1 MNAAPKA
8 CPKGLQQMIAAPI
21 AVIPRCPRCG
31 SKLAYEGR
39 PCPVCIS
46 PASFELKEGKLS
58 EITGLERPANVRLP
72 RFAQPAL
79 IRGKNIRAPR
89 SGRAIAVMKQV
100 GKWTWNSLGI
110 AACVH
115 LLAVLIALFMT
126 GDLRKA
132 VEYIQKAELDTKTA
146 AAPVPAPEADPL
158 QAPDIETLHD
168 DLVMPDQILED
179 PDILAG
185 DPEFEAP
192 PEEIPFAPD
201 VQLAPPNPSPPAH
214 NPFRRPETNQ
224 GLGGGQPNP
233 GKDTPAGSGL
243 FRNRNGDSKAAAI
256 REHGGGEDTENA
268 VNLGLEY
275 LAKKQDSNGSWDP
288 NEGFRSR
295 PSWASS
301 DNGYRG
307 AMTALCTLPFLA
319 AGNSPEQG
327 RYRRNVDRAVK
338 WLLKQQTSDGCVAY
352 KNVTQMYTHTV
363 ATLVLCEAYGM
374 DGDEEIGDA
383 AERAVRF
390 LERTQ
395 GNGGGWD
402 YTGYVTS
409 SGNGNSYERNDLSI
423 TGWAVLA
430 LKSAKAVGIKVN
442 GRTWDS
448 IADLYDRHSLDTGE
462 TYYADR
468 SLDEL
473 HATRKGIGMVGVGLT
488 ARVILEQPKF
498 EKRNIAAERMLLN
511 NTPEYERFFDPS
523 YGASDPNFNT
533 FYGWYYGTLGMFL
546 LNEGRGPAWD
556 KWNTAL
562 KSALLEH
569 QVKKGSREGSWPAD
583 DSWIGPIMGDLY
595 STSLAVLCLEV
606 YYRYNPMHR
615 PAGDIV
621 ERPERKSRNP
631 VSTPR
636 IEPEKEEKKPANAV
650 VIGGETLDLD
660 QAGQRS
666 RYLRL
671 LARDKGLGAVPVLLK
686 HLEDESISVRS
697 TALREL
703 GRLKAK
709 DAVTSV
715 QEMLSDPD
723 DDAIVL
729 TVMDTLG
736 AIGDRSV
743 HPALVRLLGSSDN
756 VVREGARSALGK
768 LSGGKDF
775 GTNKRAW
782 EDWFTRNP

>member
-1 MNAAPKA
+1 M
-8 CPKGLQQMIAAPI
+8 CL
-21 AVIPRCPRCG
+21 
-31 SKLAYEGR
+31 
-39 PCPVCIS
+39 S
-46 PASFELKEGKLS
+46 PAVFELKDGKPGEVS
-58 EITGLERPANVRLP
+58 GFERPVSVRLP
-72 RFAQPAL
+72 KFAQPAVV
-79 IRGKNIRAPR
+79 RGKHIRAPR
-89 SGRAIAVMKQV
+89 SERAIAVMKQV

-110 AACVH
+110 AACIH
-115 LLAVLIALFMT
+115 LVAVVMALFLN
-126 GDLRKA
+126 GDMRRA
-132 VEYIQKAELDTKTA
+132 VEYIQKAEIENQTA
-146 AAPVPAPEADPL
+146 AALVPAPEPDEQ

-179 PDILAG
+179 PEILAG

-192 PEEIPFAPD
+192 PEEIPYAPEPQ
-201 VQLAPPNPSPPAH
+201 VAPPTPAPPSY
-214 NPFRRPETNQ
+214 NPFKRPMSDQ

-233 GKDTPAGSGL
+233 GKDAPAGSGL
-243 FRNRNGDSKAAAI
+243 FKNRNGDNKAAAI
-256 REHGGGEDTENA
+256 REHGGGDDTESA

-275 LAKKQDSNGSWDP
+275 LAKQQSSTGSWDP
-288 NEGFRSR
+288 NEGFKNR
-295 PSWASS
+295 PSWATSE
-301 DNGYRG
+301 NGYRG
-307 AMTALCTLPFLA
+307 AITALCTLPFLA

-327 RYRRNVDRAVK
+327 RYHRNVDRAVK
-338 WLLKQQTSDGCVAY
+338 WLMKQQTSDGCIAY
-352 KNVTQMYTHTV
+352 KNISQMYTHAV

-374 DGDEEIGDA
+374 DGDEELGDA

-402 YTGYVTS
+402 YTGYITS
-409 SGNGNSYERNDLSI
+409 SGNANSYERNDLSI
-423 TGWAVLA
+423 TGWGVLA

-442 GRTWDS
+442 ERTWTS
-448 IADLYDRHSLDTGE
+448 LIDLYDRHSLESGE

-468 SLDEL
+468 SLDDL

-488 ARVILEQPKF
+488 ARVVLGHQKF
-498 EKRNIAAERMLLN
+498 ETRNYAAERMLLKN
-511 NTPEYERFFDPS
+511 APDYERFFDPS

-546 LNEGRGPAWD
+546 LNEGRGPGWE
-556 KWNTAL
+556 KWNTAI
-562 KSALLEH
+562 KSALLDH

-615 PAGDIV
+615 PAGEIS
-621 ERPERKSRNP
+621 ERPQRKSRNP
-631 VSTPR
+631 VNPPR
-636 IEPEKEEKKPANAV
+636 IEPEREEKKPSNAV

-660 QAGQRS
+660 QAGHRS
-666 RYLRL
+666 KYLRL
-671 LARDKGLGAVPVLLK
+671 LARDKGLGAVPTLLK

-697 TALREL
+697 TALREI
-703 GRLKAK
+703 GKLKAK

-715 QEMLSDPD
+715 QEMLGDPD
-723 DDAIVL
+723 DQPIVL

-743 HPALVRLLGSSDN
+743 HPSLVRLLSSSDDAI
-756 VVREGARSALGK
+756 REGARSALGK

-775 GTNKRAW
+775 GSNKRAW
-782 EDWFTRNP
+782 EDWFARNP